1 MVAHAL
7 RRINHA
13 HVAVRT
19 IRVGTG
25 SAALFLTAT
34 VLAAA
39 ELIVLAPAMASL
51 ACAVVAAGLWCRWL
65 DRHEVSDPGC
75 PQDFLRHSLARLE
88 GHSPNVLD
96 EEGVR

>member
-7 RRINHA
+7 SRIDHA
-13 HVAVRT
+13 DVAVHT
-19 IRVGTG
+19 IHVGTG

-34 VLAAA
+34 VLAAG
-39 ELIVLAPAMASL
+39 ELIVLAPAAASC

-65 DRHEVSDPGC
+65 ERHEVPDPSR

-88 GHSPNVLD
+88 DHFPYRS
-96 EEGVR
+96 R

>member
-1 MVAHAL
+1 M
-7 RRINHA
+7 RRKLDGVELVPCHSLLK
-13 HVAVRT
+13 RT

-39 ELIVLAPAMASL
+39 ELIVLAPAVVSL

-65 DRHEVSDPGC
+65 DRHEISDPGC
-75 PQDFLRHSLARLE
+75 AQDFLRHSLARLE
-88 GHSPNVLD
+88 DHFPYRS
-96 EEGVR
+96 R